1 MHRILVPFD
10 GSEPSQRALAFALR
24 LADAELHAE
33 IYLLTVEPEPVYFGE
48 IAVFVR
54 KDEAVAQSLAAAHRI
69 QEAAAPAIAVSK
81 VPVHRHLRLGE
92 TAPTIAAVAEELH
105 CDGIIMGT
113 RGLGQLGALLLGSVA
128 TQVLHLTHRPVT
140 LVR

>member
-1 MHRILVPFD
+1 MHRVLVPFD
-10 GSEPSQRALAFALR
+10 GSGPSQRALAFAQR
-24 LADAELHAE
+24 LADAELDAE

-54 KDEAVAQSLAAAHRI
+54 KEDAVAQALAAAHRV
-69 QEAAAPAIAVSK
+69 QDAAAPAIAASK

-92 TAPTIAAVAEELH
+92 PAPTIAAVAEELH
-105 CDGIIMGT
+105 CDWIIMGT
-113 RGLGQLGALLLGSVA
+113 RGLGQLTGLLMGSVT
-128 TQVLHLTHRPVT
+128 TQVLHLTDRPVT